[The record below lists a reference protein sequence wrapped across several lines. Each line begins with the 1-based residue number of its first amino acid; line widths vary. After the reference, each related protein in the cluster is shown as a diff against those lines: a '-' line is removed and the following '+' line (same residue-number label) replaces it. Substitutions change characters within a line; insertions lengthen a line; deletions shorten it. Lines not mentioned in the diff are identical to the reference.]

1 MSNFQLYHGE
11 SKLHFNEMM
20 MMMMMSSDKFDLAPV
35 GSNQRLLLIFV
46 ALPLSSTNEQDQRL
60 VISPE

>member
-20 MMMMMSSDKFDLAPV
+20 MMMMMSSDKFDFDSASSLKQQTAGRHVAP
-35 GSNQRLLLIFV
+35 LTHIILI
-46 ALPLSSTNEQDQRL
+46 PG
-60 VISPE
+60 